1 MPSLS
6 LLRKGRAAVLSLVL
20 AQRSPA
26 TKLFFLHRLF
36 PVTRRRGG
44 DRLRTPGCFPPGS
57 ARSWSLDA
65 KPRMSNGPGDQHA
78 SHLCRPRQGHWRL
91 ASRLF
96 LPQATGGRSDSPSS
110 PIPGSPPRLKAFQ
123 NGSWSRSRVTLPQ
136 WRGHVSVCLMLPVM
150 LKPTTTLREQQE
162 LAQVQGLPVLWSPS
176 SFLSTDG
183 NLSSETIAR
192 AIPQPAR
199 TRRGSCLPLPQRRK
213 AHSSPS

>member
-1 MPSLS
+1 MEP
-6 LLRKGRAAVLSLVL
+6 GRE
-20 AQRSPA
+20 AQD
-26 TKLFFLHRLF
+26 
-36 PVTRRRGG
+36 VEW
-44 DRLRTPGCFPPGS
+44 
-57 ARSWSLDA
+57 AR
-65 KPRMSNGPGDQHA
+65 PGDQHA

-96 LPQATGGRSDSPSS
+96 LRQATGGRSDSPSS
-110 PIPGSPPRLKAFQ
+110 RIPGSPPRLKAFQ

-176 SFLSTDG
+176 SFLSTAG

-199 TRRGSCLPLPQRRK
+199 TRRGSCLPPAPEKERPFIPVLKRTGLSGPFSVIVIVQDNFFVR
-213 AHSSPS
+213 